1 MFAMLPRAHLVD
13 FHLCLEDFLLCDIV
27 FILFNADHC
36 LLRCSAEVLCEGLR
50 HEAAGQVKSFRHG
63 GAALPGRGGGP
74 WTGCADRSQSQ
85 AVGSS
90 QRCHR
95 RLPHLRLHPCPPF
108 SSPCPG
114 SPLGVLVVAPQLVL
128 DGLFLQG
135 QLRKAK
141 RFSREMRE
149 KRLALRLTPACSPRW
164 RQHRYFG
171 VHVPDQGKPEESKVD
186 SEDGCLVAL
195 CPGQRAYAAITA
207 GTKSASGGAAVP
219 RAQRGPRL
227 RHFGDGLCV

>member
-1 MFAMLPRAHLVD
+1 MFATLPRAHLVD
-13 FHLCLEDFLLCDIV
+13 FHLCLEDFLLCNIV

-50 HEAAGQVKSFRHG
+50 HEAAGQVKSFLHG

-74 WTGCADRSQSQ
+74 WTGCADRSQSR
-85 AVGSS
+85 AVGCS

-149 KRLALRLTPACSPRW
+149 KRLALRLSP
-164 RQHRYFG
+164 
-171 VHVPDQGKPEESKVD
+171 
-186 SEDGCLVAL
+186 LL
-195 CPGQRAYAAITA
+195 
-207 GTKSASGGAAVP
+207 AAVEAAP
-219 RAQRGPRL
+219 IFRRARARSGKARG
-227 RHFGDGLCV
+227 V